1 MTKQTKDT
9 KVSTATRVATTSTL
23 DKLVGYGAIIL
34 LAASFLRAVQQ
45 EAQHSSVIVYVMG
58 VAVVVFVLKAAY
70 KVIK

>member
-34 LAASFLRAVQQ
+34 LAAGFLRAVQQ

-58 VAVVVFVLKAAY
+58 VAVVVFALNAAY